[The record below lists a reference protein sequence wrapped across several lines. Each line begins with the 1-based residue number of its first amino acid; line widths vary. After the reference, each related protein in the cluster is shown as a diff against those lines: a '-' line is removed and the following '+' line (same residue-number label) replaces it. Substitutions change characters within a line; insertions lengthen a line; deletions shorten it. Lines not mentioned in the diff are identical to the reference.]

1 MRVRSSSIF
10 AVAIL
15 LTVAICLTLG
25 ALLYFGIEN
34 YNNKV
39 NSASE
44 FKEEAIN
51 GRIFHYNN
59 GRVVVDKDHN
69 IIEVVIQP

>member
-1 MRVRSSSIF
+1 VRSSSVF
-10 AVAIL
+10 AVVIFSTL
-15 LTVAICLTLG
+15 VASLCFSLV
-25 ALLYFGIEN
+25 YH
-34 YNNKV
+34 YKSV
-39 NSASE
+39 DSAPE